1 MALVCTGNML
11 KDYESNS
18 HAVTTNSSGTGKSL
32 GYTPYDK
39 GVYNVSNHG
48 NSAII
53 TNARSSSY
61 LELLVLLIYMIG
73 ILQVIIL
80 H

>member
-1 MALVCTGNML
+1 MLLQQIVLVLVNRW
-11 KDYESNS
+11 DI
-18 HAVTTNSSGTGKSL
+18 H
-32 GYTPYDK
+32 PYDK

-61 LELLVLLIYMIG
+61 LGLYLALLIYMIG